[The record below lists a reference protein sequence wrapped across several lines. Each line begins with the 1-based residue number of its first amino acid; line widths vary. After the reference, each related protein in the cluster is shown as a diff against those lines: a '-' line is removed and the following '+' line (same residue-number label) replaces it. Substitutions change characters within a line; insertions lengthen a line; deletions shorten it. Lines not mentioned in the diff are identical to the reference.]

1 MIDRLDSFPFDC
13 LLLLHH
19 LYAFQVNCRY
29 FAQAGLIQPDEIGL
43 LLFDDLFDERRCKDM
58 RSVWPLDRVQ
68 VVSDQLFIISVR
80 FREVIQARCDLK
92 LLRIVFLVQL
102 LQRFK
107 RVSTSIG
114 RAFNNTGAV

>member
-1 MIDRLDSFPFDC
+1 
-13 LLLLHH
+13 
-19 LYAFQVNCRY
+19 
-29 FAQAGLIQPDEIGL
+29 
-43 LLFDDLFDERRCKDM
+43 M
-58 RSVWPLDRVQ
+58 RSVWPLDGVQ

-92 LLRIVFLVQL
+92 LLRIVLLVQL

-107 RVSTSIG
+107 RVSTSVG